1 VLFFLAKSF
10 KVVFAMD
17 IPVSEDSRSWTVVLL
32 RYLRISSRVEKI
44 LSLTTDINGKVLAE

>member
-1 VLFFLAKSF
+1 
-10 KVVFAMD
+10 MD